1 MSIITLLKAH
11 KGVDV
16 MFSRTMAGKVFPLSV
31 NLYYYNLSPIYL
43 LFLLKVSSKFC
54 IFTIIYI
61 SIRNRLDYLQ
71 SRLHFRQNHY
81 LTHEETQPPRLAV
94 EAQSQFLEISLKEKG
109 QRENMYLA
117 LKLRCP
123 YKTCHTSSHQIVKL
137 PITLEIISKNSGTQR
152 TLFFVQPVFLAMAY
166 LVLNCP
172 QLIFIE

>member
-71 SRLHFRQNHY
+71 VGFILD
-81 LTHEETQPPRLAV
+81 
-94 EAQSQFLEISLKEKG
+94 
-109 QRENMYLA
+109 
-117 LKLRCP
+117 
-123 YKTCHTSSHQIVKL
+123 KT
-137 PITLEIISKNSGTQR
+137 ITLHMKKHNH
-152 TLFFVQPVFLAMAY
+152 LD
-166 LVLNCP
+166 
-172 QLIFIE
+172 